1 MNRTEGTLM
10 RESRLRII
18 TVRSS
23 GTKLK
28 NEIYAQDIACT
39 YSRTENLSAVSRSRA
54 MMNV

>member
-1 MNRTEGTLM
+1 MNPTEGNLM

-28 NEIYAQDIACT
+28 KIFMLKILPVLIQEQRTYQQSQDQ
-39 YSRTENLSAVSRSRA
+39 EP
-54 MMNV
+54 